1 MAENAATVD
10 LKEFQLHEK
19 DTGSA
24 DVQVAL
30 LTKRIAQLT
39 EHLKTNAKDHSSRRG
54 PFENGRAAPE
64 PARLSQ
70 PLEKRALQK
79 GDRQAE
85 SAEVTAVPRRS
96 RRKQQLQGQADKAPW
111 VLGFRAEG
119 KQAACRRL
127 GIDTYNQGDRP
138 GFSHIQ
144 ESKNATQ
151 GHGANRRQFYLY

>member
-30 LTKRIAQLT
+30 LTKRITQLT

-70 PLEKRALQK
+70 PLEKRAL
-79 GDRQAE
+79 
-85 SAEVTAVPRRS
+85 
-96 RRKQQLQGQADKAPW
+96 
-111 VLGFRAEG
+111 
-119 KQAACRRL
+119 
-127 GIDTYNQGDRP
+127 
-138 GFSHIQ
+138 
-144 ESKNATQ
+144 
-151 GHGANRRQFYLY
+151 